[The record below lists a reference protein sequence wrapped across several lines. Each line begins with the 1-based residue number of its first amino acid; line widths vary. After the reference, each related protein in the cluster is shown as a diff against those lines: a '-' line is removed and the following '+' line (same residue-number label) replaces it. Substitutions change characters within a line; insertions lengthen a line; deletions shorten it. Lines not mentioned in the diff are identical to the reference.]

1 MAEASD
7 KPLAAKML
15 VKAGDTI
22 TTIAAPKNYKA
33 MLGPLPDDA
42 EIVARA
48 PRDGASLVHLFV
60 TTMAEL
66 ETQLPR
72 ARQAMAKGGG
82 IWVSWQKKTAGTK
95 SDVGRDAIVAFAN
108 TIGLDSVRA
117 VSIDEEWSALKLTA
131 IPGRS

>member
-1 MAEASD
+1 MAGASD

-22 TTIAAPKNYKA
+22 ATIAAPKNYKTL
-33 MLGPLPDDA
+33 LGPLPDGA
-42 EIVARA
+42 QIVARA
-48 PRDGASLVHLFV
+48 PRDGASCVHLFV

-66 ETQLPR
+66 QTQLPR

-117 VSIDEEWSALKLTA
+117 VSIDDEWSALKLVA
-131 IPGRS
+131 I

>member
-1 MAEASD
+1 MAGASE
-7 KPLAAKML
+7 KPLAKKML

-22 TTIAAPKNYKA
+22 ATIAAPKNYKA
-33 MLGPLPDDA
+33 LLGPLPDGA

-72 ARQAMAKGGG
+72 AQQAMAKGGG
-82 IWVSWQKKTAGTK
+82 IWVSWQKKTAGKK
-95 SDVGRDAIVAFAN
+95 SDVSRDTIRVFAEEN
-108 TIGLDSVRA
+108 GLTTVRA
-117 VSIDEEWSALKLTA
+117 VAIDDEWSALKLIKA
-131 IPGRS
+131 P